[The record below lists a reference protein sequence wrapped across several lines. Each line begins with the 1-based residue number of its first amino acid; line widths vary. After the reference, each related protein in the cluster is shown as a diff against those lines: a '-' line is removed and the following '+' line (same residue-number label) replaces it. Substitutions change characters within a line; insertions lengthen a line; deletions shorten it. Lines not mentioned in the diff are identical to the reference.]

1 MEKRLAMGNGGLV
14 LPIYEWRKE
23 KGLTNYYGFSTFLWE
38 KDVPISVTFGKPME
52 QLTILEKYHLVKII
66 TKELNWIE
74 HNKEAFVA
82 ALVNDGMIDLAEDWA
97 SSSQEVEGKE
107 DCYEMEDGKKVQLP
121 ISKEDFSNSLTLN
134 SLGIDFERGFTKYS
148 VSVFFE
154 CSPDYFA
161 YHSINVMY
169 DLNHNIQVGGLFG

>member
-1 MEKRLAMGNGGLV
+1 MGNRALV
-14 LPIYEWRKE
+14 QPIYEWQKE
-23 KGLTNYYGFSTFLWE
+23 ESLTNYYGFSTFLWE
-38 KDVPISVTFGKPME
+38 RDVPISATLGKPME
-52 QLTILEKYHLVKII
+52 QLTIQEKYDLVKIV

-74 HNKEAFVA
+74 YNKEAFVE

-97 SSSQEVEGKE
+97 SSGQEVEGKE
-107 DCYEMEDGKKVQLP
+107 DCYEMEDGKQVQLP

-134 SLGIDFERGFTKYS
+134 SLGIDFEGEFTKYS

-161 YHSINVMY
+161 CHSINVMY
-169 DLNHNIQVGGLFG
+169 DLNHKIQVGGLFG